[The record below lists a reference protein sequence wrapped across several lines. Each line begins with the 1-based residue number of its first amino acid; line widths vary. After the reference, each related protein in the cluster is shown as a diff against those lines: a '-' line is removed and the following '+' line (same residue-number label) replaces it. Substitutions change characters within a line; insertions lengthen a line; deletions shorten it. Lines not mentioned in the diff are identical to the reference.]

1 MHRPFV
7 VAFSEL
13 LTPKPVPAHYV
24 YLVTKEQFGE
34 RQSIDTDNSAYSSEP
49 HIGG

>member
-1 MHRPFV
+1 MYIALILIHRPSA

-34 RQSIDTDNSAYSSEP
+34 QQSIDTNNSA
-49 HIGG
+49 